1 MRRQG
6 ILLYIIDL
14 LIVFSLLKSL
24 MHQIQPDLSDVIQ
37 PFILKKR
44 RGFSPSRASFPQVS
58 LSYFVFTAFKAFNSS
73 NTTSFKTLM

>member
-24 MHQIQPDLSDVIQ
+24 MHQIQPDLSDIIQ
-37 PFILKKR
+37 QFILKKEAR
-44 RGFSPSRASFPQVS
+44 LFTQPRLFSTGLPVLFCIYC
-58 LSYFVFTAFKAFNSS
+58 L
-73 NTTSFKTLM
+73 